1 MLAGLVG
8 NGLGILI
15 IGLCWIVMRHVGG
28 GGAPSPFA
36 RGGGGGGGKGWEK
49 WVMRGIILLMLLGGA
64 ALTLTGIGD
73 LLHDATT
80 GLFGLFGATA
90 ELIIDTLLF
99 AYLLFEVVMG
109 VWRKPGK
116 KQAWSAVFLAFALT
130 LPLVGE
136 PAHVADQ
143 IHTSTS
149 AYADEVGSWLGV

>member
-15 IGLCWIVMRHVGG
+15 IGLCWIVMKHVGG
-28 GGAPSPFA
+28 GGASSPFA

-64 ALTLTGIGD
+64 ALMLTGIGD
-73 LLHDATT
+73 LLHAVAT
-80 GLFGLFGATA
+80 GLLGLLGSVF
-90 ELIIDTLLF
+90 ELVADTLLF

-130 LPLVGE
+130 LPLAGAPANLAGQIRSGATTYAGE
-136 PAHVADQ
+136 L
-143 IHTSTS
+143 
-149 AYADEVGSWLGV
+149 GSELGI